1 MKILIEVII
10 IGSLAICK
18 HKNNVTDPQTRPFLV
33 IIVALCISGLVFLRT
48 SLKIFGNEQII
59 SNDSNRTGILAAIKA
74 HDLVPQEF
82 QKCFRADV
90 GDSDVGDFMMVTV

>member
-10 IGSLAICK
+10 IGSLGIRK
-18 HKNNVTDPQTRPFLV
+18 HINTVIDVQTRPYLV

-59 SNDSNRTGILAAIKA
+59 SNESNRPGILAAIKA
-74 HDLVPQEF
+74 HDLVL
-82 QKCFRADV
+82 QKLIKCLEIIN
-90 GDSDVGDFMMVTV
+90 

>member
-18 HKNNVTDPQTRPFLV
+18 HKNNVTYTQTRPFLV

-59 SNDSNRTGILAAIKA
+59 SNDSNRPGILAAIKA

-82 QKCFRADV
+82 QKCFRADKLAS
-90 GDSDVGDFMMVTV
+90 GWTGLQ

>member
-18 HKNNVTDPQTRPFLV
+18 HKNNVTDTQIRPFLV

-59 SNDSNRTGILAAIKA
+59 SNDSNRPGILAAIKA

-82 QKCFRADV
+82 QKCLRAD
-90 GDSDVGDFMMVTV
+90 

>member
-18 HKNNVTDPQTRPFLV
+18 HKNNVTDTQIRPFLV

-59 SNDSNRTGILAAIKA
+59 SNESNRPGILAAIKA

-82 QKCFRADV
+82 QKCFRAA
-90 GDSDVGDFMMVTV
+90 